1 MVMSFDVKKIR
12 TDFPIFRQKVHG
24 KPLVYL
30 DNAATTQKPFQ
41 VIERIRQYYET
52 ENSNVHRG
60 VHYLSQVATEKYE
73 RSRRFIADF
82 INAENE
88 SEIIFTRGTTESI
101 NFLATVLYD
110 QINKG
115 DEIIISG
122 MEHHSNLVPWQQLC
136 QRKKAKLQ
144 VIRIT
149 EKGEL
154 DLNHFEN
161 LISNR
166 TRLVAIAH
174 VSNVLGTINPLKQIV
189 EIAHSKNVP
198 VLVDGA
204 QAIAHIPVDVQE
216 LGCDFYAFS
225 GHKAYGPMGIGVLFG
240 KEKWLNTIPP
250 YQFGGEMVESVSFK
264 ETTFNALPF
273 KFEAGTPNVAGALG
287 LEAALR
293 YIQSNNINEIKIY
306 EDDLLKYA
314 QDELS
319 EIDTLRII
327 GTATEKT
334 SVISINVE
342 GIHPYDLGTI
352 LDQFGIAV
360 RTGHHCAQPLVE
372 HFKLSGTLRAS
383 IGIYNERSD
392 IDTFV
397 TALKKAVAM
406 LK

>member
-327 GTATEKT
+327 GTVTEKT